1 MKHGLL
7 KSCASLAVGSTII
20 FSLGCVAQAE
30 SSTDQAIASSGELAG
45 GAPRAQSV
53 WAPIYRPPFP
63 NAPRVRVDG
72 LSRGA
77 NDAALALTVLAPEHV
92 GLTTK
97 DQPSLFWFQSKAAR
111 TRFELTIV
119 AAKEIKPILETQL
132 DEPTNDGI
140 QRFRL
145 SDHGIK
151 LKKGVDYRWSVA
163 MVLDPDNRSKDVVAS
178 GVIRRIAPSA
188 ALVERLAKSPSDAAA
203 IYADEGVWYDSMEAL
218 SDSIAQQPQDKVLHE
233 ERAMFFMQVGLKDA
247 AVYEA
252 RTASAK

>member
-1 MKHGLL
+1 MKHRLL

-20 FSLGCVAQAE
+20 FSVALAE
-30 SSTDQAIASSGELAG
+30 SITPSTEQSAGDFTGSSV
-45 GAPRAQSV
+45 RAQSA

-72 LSRGA
+72 ISRGA
-77 NDAALALTVLAPEHV
+77 DDAALALTVLAPEHV

-97 DQPSLFWFQSKAAR
+97 DQPSLFWFQSKAVRA
-111 TRFELTIV
+111 RFELTIV
-119 AAKEIKPILETQL
+119 AAKEPKPLLEMQL
-132 DEPTNDGI
+132 DQPATDGI

-145 SDHGIK
+145 SDHGVK
-151 LKKGVDYRWSVA
+151 LKKDVDYRWSVA
-163 MVLDPDNRSKDVVAS
+163 VVLDPENRSRDVVAS
-178 GVIRRIAPSA
+178 GVIRRIAPSP

-203 IYADEGVWYDSMEAL
+203 IYADEGIWYDSMEAL
-218 SDSIAQQPQDKVLHE
+218 SDTIEQQPQDKVLHE

-252 RTASAK
+252 RTASAQ